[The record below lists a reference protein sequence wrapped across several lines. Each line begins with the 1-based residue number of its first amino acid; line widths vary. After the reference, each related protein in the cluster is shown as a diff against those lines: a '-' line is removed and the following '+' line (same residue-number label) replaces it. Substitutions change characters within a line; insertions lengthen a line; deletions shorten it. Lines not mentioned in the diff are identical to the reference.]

1 MFVWAWLWCLWKAW
15 SSDPVGQYRGTE
27 VKGICLVKLKNK
39 NKNKKTQ
46 TVSHRQ
52 TAGAAH
58 RSPTAGRQKDLL
70 TGPTMQASR
79 RSSPQDPPTGPVCRQ
94 EPGCWEGP
102 EAGTAAMGHSLL
114 VSYWLRFTNS
124 WLLIHLWS
132 AYSNQI
138 STLQAAFYLDMGR
151 NLGKMC
157 FPSHCSYPSSW
168 FLVYNTVSFFPSD
181 SCCK

>member
-1 MFVWAWLWCLWKAW
+1 M
-15 SSDPVGQYRGTE
+15 
-27 VKGICLVKLKNK
+27 
-39 NKNKKTQ
+39 
-46 TVSHRQ
+46 
-52 TAGAAH
+52 
-58 RSPTAGRQKDLL
+58 
-70 TGPTMQASR
+70 GPNMQASR

-102 EAGTAAMGHSLL
+102 EARTAAMGHSLL
-114 VSYWLRFTNS
+114 ISYWLQFTNP
-124 WLLIHLWS
+124 WLLTHLWS

-138 STLQAAFYLDMGR
+138 STLQAAFYLAMGR

-181 SCCK
+181 SCCKEVMCAVDLLFQMTLDVPLLLPSVCWQSYCSFLSLTLPLIPSNSVYHSSEVSDTYNLFYKICSCGVQQV